1 MPIFSALFLFFT
13 LANMSLPGTSSF
25 IGEFLILLGAYQ
37 RNSFIATVAA
47 LGMILGAAYSL
58 WLYNRVVFG
67 NFKPQFINQF
77 SDFNRREVFILAPFV
92 LGVLWMGLYPEVFLD
107 CMHTSVSNLV
117 QHGHFD

>member
-1 MPIFSALFLFFT
+1 MPIFSTIFLFFT

-25 IGEFLILLGAYQ
+25 IGEFLILVGAFQ
-37 RNSFIATVAA
+37 RNSLVAALAA

-67 NFKPQFINQF
+67 NFKPKFLLNF
-77 SDFNRREVFILAPFV
+77 SDLNRREVLIFLPFIA
-92 LGVLWMGLYPEVFLD
+92 GVIWMGVYPEVFLE

-117 QHGHFD
+117 QHGRFD